1 MSRILVVDDNKI
13 HLLQAKQI
21 LSDYFEVSTVISGI
35 QALKFLDKKDVDL
48 IILDIEMPVM
58 DGRQTLAELR
68 NNPKTARIP
77 VIFLSATSDTETEAT
92 CFQLG
97 AIDFITKPLVPQ
109 AMLTRVTKALELIEQ
124 RKTLEKNVKHYM
136 DIATSDS
143 LTGLYNRA
151 HFVPQ
156 MTEAL
161 RENNSGAL
169 IILDIDR
176 FKKINDTMGHI
187 TGDEVLASFGRLLS
201 EMFSDSLVARIGGDE
216 FVVFSQSNA
225 TPEYIKRRLDTLT
238 VRADEFFKE
247 STDGIG
253 ALSAGIAFS
262 PEHGT
267 DFTSLYSCADKA
279 LYYTKPFVKS
289 SYCIYNST
297 MESSAPQEVDITS
310 MKNMLND
317 GEAPQGALQK
327 DFDAFLQIYRFVGRE
342 ERREDKGASLMLI
355 TLRTDNEVVDKLTRE
370 EYMEMLSKIIKE
382 SMRMGDVYTR
392 CSDSQYMALFP
403 QFDINSGPDVIMNRI
418 RMRFKNLALN
428 DNVRLCFESEQ
439 IKN

>member
-1 MSRILVVDDNKI
+1 
-13 HLLQAKQI
+13 
-21 LSDYFEVSTVISGI
+21 
-35 QALKFLDKKDVDL
+35 
-48 IILDIEMPVM
+48 
-58 DGRQTLAELR
+58 
-68 NNPKTARIP
+68 
-77 VIFLSATSDTETEAT
+77 
-92 CFQLG
+92 
-97 AIDFITKPLVPQ
+97 
-109 AMLTRVTKALELIEQ
+109 
-124 RKTLEKNVKHYM
+124 
-136 DIATSDS
+136 
-143 LTGLYNRA
+143 
-151 HFVPQ
+151 
-156 MTEAL
+156 
-161 RENNSGAL
+161 
-169 IILDIDR
+169 
-176 FKKINDTMGHI
+176 
-187 TGDEVLASFGRLLS
+187 
-201 EMFSDSLVARIGGDE
+201 
-216 FVVFSQSNA
+216 
-225 TPEYIKRRLDTLT
+225 
-238 VRADEFFKE
+238 
-247 STDGIG
+247 
-253 ALSAGIAFS
+253 
-262 PEHGT
+262 
-267 DFTSLYSCADKA
+267 
-279 LYYTKPFVKS
+279 
-289 SYCIYNST
+289 